1 MNIRK
6 TSIAA
11 IAALSVISAGAFSA
25 PAQAGGKH
33 FAAGLIGGIVAGAI
47 VGSASRNAYAAP
59 VYSAPVYRSCYTQWE
74 TQYDAYGTP
83 HSVKVRYC
91 N

>member
-6 TSIAA
+6 TAFAA
-11 IAALSVISAGAFSA
+11 IAAVSVISAGAVST

-47 VGSASRNAYAAP
+47 VGSASRNAY
-59 VYSAPVYRSCYTQWE
+59 SAPVYRSCYTQWE
-74 TQYDAYGTP
+74 TRYDAYGNP
-83 HSVKVRYC
+83 FSQKVTYC